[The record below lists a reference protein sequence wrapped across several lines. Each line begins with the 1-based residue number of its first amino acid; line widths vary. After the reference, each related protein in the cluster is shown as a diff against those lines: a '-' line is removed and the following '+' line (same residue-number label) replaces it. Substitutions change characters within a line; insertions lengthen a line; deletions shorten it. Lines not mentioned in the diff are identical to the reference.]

1 MSEPD
6 RKRPL
11 VCPLSMPE
19 PMSISMHC
27 VCCMVDGSCA
37 HSNSGLLLCCQT
49 TTVACFAHHHAACSV
64 QVAEDDGDGSDDGF
78 DLAPT
83 DAEATI
89 MLLRSKLYPDPQKAA
104 AAAAAAAQS
113 RHSKRSK
120 KATGPS
126 KAAAAAITAA
136 AAAKQLPPIV
146 LKSQLYT
153 VLTDRTAADR
163 DLERL
168 RQSQRVRVFKL
179 AIGGLQEHGGHSSA
193 HTGTQRVS
201 TVGMCRNSLADTLQ
215 GAAHSWI
222 DHAHYVGAACCTAGL
237 QGLQVCC
244 CKQWQQCICGA
255 GSEHAQV
262 LLACVCLQEPMN
274 MCCCW
279 LVTTCH

>member
-1 MSEPD
+1 
-6 RKRPL
+6 
-11 VCPLSMPE
+11 
-19 PMSISMHC
+19 MSIVYARVLTNIHALPMLHGGWKLC
-27 VCCMVDGSCA
+27 TQQQWTA
-37 HSNSGLLLCCQT
+37 ALLSNHHGGMLCKPS
-49 TTVACFAHHHAACSV
+49 CSV
-64 QVAEDDGDGSDDGF
+64 QVAEDEGDGSDDGF
-78 DLAPT
+78 ELAPT

-120 KATGPS
+120 TAAGPS

-179 AIGGLQEHGGHSSA
+179 AIGGLPQ
-193 HTGTQRVS
+193 S
-201 TVGMCRNSLADTLQ
+201 TVG
-215 GAAHSWI
+215 
-222 DHAHYVGAACCTAGL
+222 TA
-237 QGLQVCC
+237 Q
-244 CKQWQQCICGA
+244 
-255 GSEHAQV
+255 
-262 LLACVCLQEPMN
+262 LACAVGMRR
-274 MCCCW
+274 
-279 LVTTCH
+279 TA

>member
-1 MSEPD
+1 ME
-6 RKRPL
+6 
-11 VCPLSMPE
+11 VV
-19 PMSISMHC
+19 HTAT
-27 VCCMVDGSCA
+27 VDC
-37 HSNSGLLLCCQT
+37 
-49 TTVACFAHHHAACSV
+49 CFAVKPHGGMLCKPSCSV
-64 QVAEDDGDGSDDGF
+64 QVAEDEVDGSDDGF
-78 DLAPT
+78 ELAPT

-120 KATGPS
+120 TAAGPS

-179 AIGGLQEHGGHSSA
+179 AIGGLPQ
-193 HTGTQRVS
+193 S
-201 TVGMCRNSLADTLQ
+201 TVGTAVRIRARN
-215 GAAHSWI
+215 
-222 DHAHYVGAACCTAGL
+222 VP
-237 QGLQVCC
+237 
-244 CKQWQQCICGA
+244 
-255 GSEHAQV
+255 AQ
-262 LLACVCLQEPMN
+262 LACA
-274 MCCCW
+274 
-279 LVTTCH
+279 VTA